1 MDVSSDFLSHLGPHA
16 RFCFTVLALSVFG
29 FASARSDEKPS
40 PIANYAKA
48 QPRPNMQKFVIIFRQ
63 GPHDLTEA
71 AKLQRQQQVSAWA
84 QVQNTA
90 GHRLEPR
97 ILAPESIRAGTNT
110 ADTHL
115 ETAREPVTALLFL
128 DAANLAEAAKVAE
141 SHPALRFGAN
151 VEVRPWAPPAAPTT
165 P

>member
-1 MDVSSDFLSHLGPHA
+1 VL
-16 RFCFTVLALSVFG
+16 VLAVLD
-29 FASARSDEKPS
+29 FASARAHAQPS
-40 PIANYAKA
+40 SIAIYSNP

-63 GPHDLTEA
+63 GSRDLSEA
-71 AKLQRQQQVSAWA
+71 DKLQRQQQVSAWA
-84 QVQNTA
+84 RAQNTA